1 MTNKVFCLS
10 IISAIALLICSPLHV
25 SGQNVSA
32 QGLKTVVIDPGHGGK
47 DPGAPGKSKST
58 AEKNIVLNISKLFG
72 DKIKAEYPDVK
83 IVYTRSTDV
92 FVELKERANIA
103 KRSNADLFISVH
115 CNSSTNTKAFGASA
129 HILGPKST
137 NPKNTSDYFEKSKSV
152 AQRENSVML
161 LEDDYQT
168 SYQDFDPNSPE
179 AVISHSLLWQAN
191 YGNSLLFAAEYDAQI
206 HKAPYRVSN
215 YTGIHQD
222 VFYLLWATNM
232 PAALLEVGF
241 LSNPNDYAVLSTTDG
256 QEKIAKSLFNAFKN
270 YKEKYDASVGAF
282 PMAEE
287 PVAVP
292 TVKEEAP
299 VTTPVVKEETPV
311 AKPVVKEEAP
321 TAKQEV
327 AQPKSEA
334 SAVSKYYGIQIM
346 GLGRLL
352 KNGDSAL
359 KGLQV
364 QAVKA
369 EGSSIYKYIYGKH
382 ATRAAAAAELAT
394 VRKKFPEAFIV
405 EVDGDNVKISK

>member
-1 MTNKVFCLS
+1 MTNKVLCLT
-10 IISAIALLICSPLHV
+10 IISAIALLISSPLHI
-25 SGQNVSA
+25 SGQNVSG

-83 IVYTRSTDV
+83 VVYTRSTDV

-103 KRSNADLFISVH
+103 KRNNADLFISVH
-115 CNSSTNTKAFGASA
+115 CNSSTNSKAFGASA
-129 HILGPKST
+129 HILGPKSN

-168 SYQDFDPNSPE
+168 AYQDFDPNSPE

-191 YGNSLLFAAEYDAQI
+191 YGNSLLFAAEYDSQI

-241 LSNPNDYAVLSTTDG
+241 LSNPSDYAVLSTADG
-256 QEKIAKSLFNAFKN
+256 QEKIAKSLFNAFKS
-270 YKEKYDASVGAF
+270 YKEKYDASVGAL
-282 PMAEE
+282 PAVSESTPEPEPSTVNEE
-287 PVAVP
+287 PASPKQETAPVQ
-292 TVKEEAP
+292 KEEADKN
-299 VTTPVVKEETPV
+299 VTSTP
-311 AKPVVKEEAP
+311 
-321 TAKQEV
+321 
-327 AQPKSEA
+327 
-334 SAVSKYYGIQIM
+334 SKYYGIQIM

-382 ATRAAAAAELAT
+382 ATRSAAAAELPA
-394 VRKKFPEAFIV
+394 VKKKFPEAFIV
-405 EVDGDNVKISK
+405 EVNGDSVKISK

>member
-1 MTNKVFCLS
+1 MTNKVLCLT
-10 IISAIALLICSPLHV
+10 IISAIALLISSPLHI
-25 SGQNVSA
+25 SGQNVSG

-83 IVYTRSTDV
+83 VVYTRSTDV

-103 KRSNADLFISVH
+103 KRNNADLFISVH
-115 CNSSTNTKAFGASA
+115 CNSSTNSKAFGASA
-129 HILGPKST
+129 HILGPKSN

-168 SYQDFDPNSPE
+168 AYQDFDPNSPE

-241 LSNPNDYAVLSTTDG
+241 LSNPSDYAVLSTADG
-256 QEKIAKSLFNAFKN
+256 QEKIAKSLFNAFKS
-270 YKEKYDASVGAF
+270 YKEKYDASVGAL
-282 PMAEE
+282 PAVSESTPE
-287 PVAVP
+287 PEP
-292 TVKEEAP
+292 STVKEEPASPKQETAP
-299 VTTPVVKEETPV
+299 VQN
-311 AKPVVKEEAP
+311 EEADKNVTSTP
-321 TAKQEV
+321 
-327 AQPKSEA
+327 
-334 SAVSKYYGIQIM
+334 SKYYGIQIM

-382 ATRAAAAAELAT
+382 ATRSAAAAELPA
-394 VRKKFPEAFIV
+394 VKKKFPEAFIV
-405 EVDGDNVKISK
+405 EVNGDSVKISK

>member
-1 MTNKVFCLS
+1 MTNKVLCLT
-10 IISAIALLICSPLHV
+10 IISAIALLISSPLHI
-25 SGQNVSA
+25 SGQNVSG

-83 IVYTRSTDV
+83 VVYTRSTDV

-103 KRSNADLFISVH
+103 KRNNADLFISVH
-115 CNSSTNTKAFGASA
+115 CNSSTNSRAFGASA
-129 HILGPKST
+129 HILGPKSN

-168 SYQDFDPNSPE
+168 AYQDFDPNSPE

-241 LSNPNDYAVLSTTDG
+241 LSNPSDYAVLSTADG
-256 QEKIAKSLFNAFKN
+256 QEKIAKSLFNAFKS
-270 YKEKYDASVGAF
+270 YKEKYDASVGAL
-282 PMAEE
+282 PAVSESTPE
-287 PVAVP
+287 PEP
-292 TVKEEAP
+292 STVKEEPASPKQETAP
-299 VTTPVVKEETPV
+299 VQ
-311 AKPVVKEEAP
+311 KEEADKNVTSTP
-321 TAKQEV
+321 
-327 AQPKSEA
+327 
-334 SAVSKYYGIQIM
+334 SKYYGIQIM

-369 EGSSIYKYIYGKH
+369 EGSSIYIYIYGKH
-382 ATRAAAAAELAT
+382 ATRSAAAAELPA
-394 VRKKFPEAFIV
+394 VKKKFPEAFIV
-405 EVDGDNVKISK
+405 EVNGDSVKISK

>member
-1 MTNKVFCLS
+1 MTNKVLCLS
-10 IISAIALLICSPLHV
+10 IISAIVLMISSPLHI
-25 SGQNVSA
+25 SGQNVSG

-83 IVYTRSTDV
+83 VVYTRSTDV

-103 KRSNADLFISVH
+103 KRNNADLFISVH
-115 CNSSTNTKAFGASA
+115 CNSSTNSKAFGASA
-129 HILGPKST
+129 HILGPKSN

-206 HKAPYRVSN
+206 HQSPYRVSN

-241 LSNPNDYAVLSTTDG
+241 LSNPGDYAVLSTADG
-256 QEKIAKSLFNAFKN
+256 QEKIAKSLFNAFKS
-270 YKEKYDASVGAF
+270 YKEKYDASVGAL
-282 PMAEE
+282 PIEI
-287 PVAVP
+287 
-292 TVKEEAP
+292 
-299 VTTPVVKEETPV
+299 EETPTV
-311 AKPVVKEEAP
+311 MEEETPKVEYKEDVKLAKAETPKFE
-321 TAKQEV
+321 T
-327 AQPKSEA
+327 PKSEPTA
-334 SAVSKYYGIQIM
+334 SKYYGIQIM
-346 GLGRLL
+346 GLGRLI

-382 ATRAAAAAELAT
+382 STRAAAAAELST
-394 VRKKFPEAFIV
+394 VKKKFPEAFIV
-405 EVDGDNVKISK
+405 EVNGDNVKISK

>member
-1 MTNKVFCLS
+1 MTNKVLCLT
-10 IISAIALLICSPLHV
+10 IISAIALLISSPLHI
-25 SGQNVSA
+25 SGQNVSG

-83 IVYTRSTDV
+83 VVYTRSTDV

-103 KRSNADLFISVH
+103 KRNNADLFISVH
-115 CNSSTNTKAFGASA
+115 CNSSTNSKAFGASA
-129 HILGPKST
+129 HILGPKSN

-168 SYQDFDPNSPE
+168 AYQDFDPNSPE

-241 LSNPNDYAVLSTTDG
+241 LSNPSDYAVLSTADG
-256 QEKIAKSLFNAFKN
+256 QEKIAKSLFNAFKS
-270 YKEKYDASVGAF
+270 YKEKYDASVGAL
-282 PMAEE
+282 PAVSESTPEPEPSTVNEE
-287 PVAVP
+287 PASP
-292 TVKEEAP
+292 KQETAP
-299 VTTPVVKEETPV
+299 VQKEDADKNVTSTP
-311 AKPVVKEEAP
+311 
-321 TAKQEV
+321 
-327 AQPKSEA
+327 
-334 SAVSKYYGIQIM
+334 SKYYGIQIM

-382 ATRAAAAAELAT
+382 ATRSAAAAELPA
-394 VRKKFPEAFIV
+394 VKKKFPEAFIV
-405 EVDGDNVKISK
+405 EVNGDSVKISK

>member
-1 MTNKVFCLS
+1 MTNKVLCLT
-10 IISAIALLICSPLHV
+10 IISAIALLISSPLHI
-25 SGQNVSA
+25 SGQNVSG

-83 IVYTRSTDV
+83 VVYTRSTDV

-103 KRSNADLFISVH
+103 KRNNADLFISVH
-115 CNSSTNTKAFGASA
+115 CNSSTNSRAFGASA
-129 HILGPKST
+129 HILGPKSN

-168 SYQDFDPNSPE
+168 AYQDFDPNSPE

-241 LSNPNDYAVLSTTDG
+241 LSNPSDYAVLSTADG
-256 QEKIAKSLFNAFKN
+256 QEKIAKSLFNAFKS
-270 YKEKYDASVGAF
+270 YKEKYDASVGAL
-282 PMAEE
+282 PAVSESTPESEPSAVNEE
-287 PVAVP
+287 PASPKQETAPVQ
-292 TVKEEAP
+292 KEEADKN
-299 VTTPVVKEETPV
+299 VTSTP
-311 AKPVVKEEAP
+311 
-321 TAKQEV
+321 
-327 AQPKSEA
+327 
-334 SAVSKYYGIQIM
+334 SKYYGIQIM

-382 ATRAAAAAELAT
+382 ATRSAAAAELPA
-394 VRKKFPEAFIV
+394 VKKKFPEAFIV
-405 EVDGDNVKISK
+405 EVNGDSVKISK

>member
-1 MTNKVFCLS
+1 MTNKVLCLT
-10 IISAIALLICSPLHV
+10 IISAIALLISSPLHI
-25 SGQNVSA
+25 SGQNVSG

-83 IVYTRSTDV
+83 VVYTRSTDV

-103 KRSNADLFISVH
+103 KRNNADLFISVH
-115 CNSSTNTKAFGASA
+115 CNSSTNSKAFGASA
-129 HILGPKST
+129 HILGPKSN

-168 SYQDFDPNSPE
+168 AYQDFDPNSPE

-241 LSNPNDYAVLSTTDG
+241 LSNPSDYAVLSTADG
-256 QEKIAKSLFNAFKN
+256 QEKIAKSLFNAFKS
-270 YKEKYDASVGAF
+270 YKEKYDASVGAL
-282 PMAEE
+282 PVVSESTPE
-287 PVAVP
+287 PEP
-292 TVKEEAP
+292 STVKEEPASPKQETAP
-299 VTTPVVKEETPV
+299 VQ
-311 AKPVVKEEAP
+311 KEEADKNVTSTP
-321 TAKQEV
+321 
-327 AQPKSEA
+327 
-334 SAVSKYYGIQIM
+334 SKYYGIQIM

-352 KNGDSAL
+352 KSGDSAL

-382 ATRAAAAAELAT
+382 ATRSAAAAELPA
-394 VRKKFPEAFIV
+394 VKKKFPEAFIV
-405 EVDGDNVKISK
+405 EVNGDSVKISK

>member
-1 MTNKVFCLS
+1 MTNKVLCLT
-10 IISAIALLICSPLHV
+10 IISAIALLISSPLHI
-25 SGQNVSA
+25 SGQNVSG

-83 IVYTRSTDV
+83 VVYTRSTDV

-103 KRSNADLFISVH
+103 KRNNADLFISVH
-115 CNSSTNTKAFGASA
+115 CNSSTNSKAFGASA
-129 HILGPKST
+129 HILGPKSN

-168 SYQDFDPNSPE
+168 AYQDFDPNSPE

-241 LSNPNDYAVLSTTDG
+241 LSNPSDYAVLSTADG
-256 QEKIAKSLFNAFKN
+256 QEKIAKSLFNAFKS
-270 YKEKYDASVGAF
+270 YKEKYDASVGAL
-282 PMAEE
+282 PSVSESTPEPEPSTVNEE
-287 PVAVP
+287 SASPKQETAPVQ
-292 TVKEEAP
+292 KEEADKN
-299 VTTPVVKEETPV
+299 VTLTP
-311 AKPVVKEEAP
+311 
-321 TAKQEV
+321 
-327 AQPKSEA
+327 
-334 SAVSKYYGIQIM
+334 SKYYGIQIM

-364 QAVKA
+364 QAVKS

-382 ATRAAAAAELAT
+382 ATRSAAAAELPA
-394 VRKKFPEAFIV
+394 VKKKFPEAFV
-405 EVDGDNVKISK
+405 VVVDGEEVKRAK

>member
-1 MTNKVFCLS
+1 MTNKVLCLT
-10 IISAIALLICSPLHV
+10 IISALALLISSPLHI
-25 SGQNVSA
+25 SGQNMSG

-83 IVYTRSTDV
+83 VVYTRSTDV

-103 KRSNADLFISVH
+103 KRNNADLFISVH
-115 CNSSTNTKAFGASA
+115 CNSSTNSKAFGASA
-129 HILGPKST
+129 HILGPKSN

-191 YGNSLLFAAEYDAQI
+191 YGNSLLFAAEYDSQI
-206 HKAPYRVSN
+206 HKSPYRVSN

-241 LSNPNDYAVLSTTDG
+241 LSNPGDYAVLSTADG
-256 QEKIAKSLFNAFKN
+256 QEKIAKSLFNAFKS
-270 YKEKYDASVGAF
+270 YKEKYDASVGAL
-282 PMAEE
+282 
-287 PVAVP
+287 PVEIETAP
-292 TVKEEAP
+292 TVKEEAKP
-299 VTTPVVKEETPV
+299 EVEAVEEQKVTKSETPKV
-311 AKPVVKEEAP
+311 EAP
-321 TAKQEV
+321 KT
-327 AQPKSEA
+327 EA
-334 SAVSKYYGIQIM
+334 PAASKYYGIQIM
-346 GLGRLL
+346 GLGRLI

-382 ATRAAAAAELAT
+382 PSRSAAAAELSA
-394 VRKKFPEAFIV
+394 VKKKFPEAFVV

>member
-1 MTNKVFCLS
+1 MTNKVLCLT
-10 IISAIALLICSPLHV
+10 IISAIALLISSPLHI
-25 SGQNVSA
+25 SGQNVSG

-83 IVYTRSTDV
+83 VVYTRSTDV

-103 KRSNADLFISVH
+103 KRNNADLFISVH
-115 CNSSTNTKAFGASA
+115 CNSSTNSKAFGASA
-129 HILGPKST
+129 HILGPKSN

-168 SYQDFDPNSPE
+168 AYQDFDPNSPE

-241 LSNPNDYAVLSTTDG
+241 LSNPSDYAVLSTADG
-256 QEKIAKSLFNAFKN
+256 QEKIAKSLFNAFKS
-270 YKEKYDASVGAF
+270 YKEKYDASVGAL
-282 PMAEE
+282 PAVSESTPEPEPSAVNEE
-287 PVAVP
+287 PASP
-292 TVKEEAP
+292 KQETAP
-299 VTTPVVKEETPV
+299 VQKAEADKNVTSTP
-311 AKPVVKEEAP
+311 
-321 TAKQEV
+321 
-327 AQPKSEA
+327 
-334 SAVSKYYGIQIM
+334 SKYYGIQIM

-369 EGSSIYKYIYGKH
+369 ADSSIYKYIYGKH
-382 ATRAAAAAELAT
+382 ATRSAAAAELPA
-394 VRKKFPEAFIV
+394 VKKKFPEAFIV
-405 EVDGDNVKISK
+405 EVNGDSVKISK

>member
-1 MTNKVFCLS
+1 MTNKVLCLT
-10 IISAIALLICSPLHV
+10 IISAIALLISSPLHI
-25 SGQNVSA
+25 SGQNVSG

-83 IVYTRSTDV
+83 VVYTRSTDV

-103 KRSNADLFISVH
+103 KRNNADLFISVH
-115 CNSSTNTKAFGASA
+115 CNSSTNSKAFGASA
-129 HILGPKST
+129 HILGPKSN

-168 SYQDFDPNSPE
+168 AYQDFDPNSPE

-241 LSNPNDYAVLSTTDG
+241 LSNPSDYAVLSTADG
-256 QEKIAKSLFNAFKN
+256 QEKIAKSLFNAFKS
-270 YKEKYDASVGAF
+270 YKEKYDASVGAL
-282 PMAEE
+282 PAVSESTPEPEPSAVNEE
-287 PVAVP
+287 PASPKQETAPVQ
-292 TVKEEAP
+292 KEEADKN
-299 VTTPVVKEETPV
+299 VTSTP
-311 AKPVVKEEAP
+311 
-321 TAKQEV
+321 
-327 AQPKSEA
+327 
-334 SAVSKYYGIQIM
+334 SKYYGIQIM

-382 ATRAAAAAELAT
+382 ATRSAAAAELPA
-394 VRKKFPEAFIV
+394 VKKKFPEAFIV
-405 EVDGDNVKISK
+405 EVNGDSVKISK